1 MQACRVVQALD
12 EAVLYRAWLRALT
25 PHPFHTWSA
34 DLCVDC
40 HLFFSIVISDTVNF
54 VQQATIRTLSVLVVH
69 LMPKALLTDLLTL
82 VTFKRY
88 TTYLILAVAR
98 EKFFLCFLE
107 ILPANFAGYCFVVLL
122 RIDLRVALA
131 VVTSCVSRMMLFVV
145 AARPGLSLDMLVLV
159 QSLQLLLILLLHLR
173 NLLEI

>member
-69 LMPKALLTDLLTL
+69 LMPKALLTDLLT
-82 VTFKRY
+82 KED
-88 TTYLILAVAR
+88 I
-98 EKFFLCFLE
+98 
-107 ILPANFAGYCFVVLL
+107 
-122 RIDLRVALA
+122 VALKRIYFILHPRF
-131 VVTSCVSRMMLFVV
+131 SFQ
-145 AARPGLSLDMLVLV
+145 LS
-159 QSLQLLLILLLHLR
+159 SLLSF
-173 NLLEI
+173 NYLEHFFKL